1 MGLILMTMCCSV
13 NCYYGGRFIM
23 LNCKEAYKLICEAID
38 RKDKFHEF
46 ETIFCQN
53 KTDIKNDTVKTKKVK
68 QDDNYIEVKRFA
80 ANFYKAP
87 IVNYKGYVKGKGQA
101 DKNRYS
107 EVISSTLLSENLLK
121 GWKEL
126 EPVRTNHF
134 DTDHTPSEEVDMK
147 KLQSTNRKEEILA
160 KLLFY
165 QGNIDGLGYLFDYQT
180 PLKATK
186 NDSYGKIDL
195 LGYNADDKCYSVIE
209 LKYRPSGSEETLLRC
224 VLEAYTYYR
233 LLDIKQINS
242 AKGHEGIQQLKKLPG
257 YKHTNETELVVLF
270 DERSCAKEDGGTETN
285 LMLRIDPDK
294 PNTPSY
300 PSKTVV
306 SQQYKECKEL
316 KDLSKRNQLRSL
328 CENILKQEPEL
339 KQIRFV
345 VLQAQKVSKAPYKN
359 KVDNWSENLDR
370 LYRAETLLTISK

>member
-1 MGLILMTMCCSV
+1 
-13 NCYYGGRFIM
+13 M
-23 LNCKEAYKLICEAID
+23 LDCKEAYELICKAID
-38 RKDKFHEF
+38 REVKFNEL
-46 ETIFCQN
+46 ETIFSQN
-53 KTDIKNDTVKTKKVK
+53 KTDKKNNNEKTKKVK
-68 QDDNYIEVKRFA
+68 QEDNYIEVKRFA

-87 IVNYKGYVKGKGQA
+87 IVNYKGYVKGAIQE

-107 EVISSTLLSENLLK
+107 EVISSTLLSKNLLQS
-121 GWKEL
+121 WKEL
-126 EPVRTNHF
+126 APVRPNHF
-134 DTDHTPSEEVDMK
+134 DTAHTPSEKVEME
-147 KLQSTNRKEEILA
+147 KLQGTNRKEEILA

-165 QGNIDGLGYLFDYQT
+165 QREVAGLGYIFDYQT
-180 PLKATK
+180 PLKETQD
-186 NDSYGKIDL
+186 DSYGKIDL
-195 LGYNADDKCYSVIE
+195 LGYNTDDKCYSVIE

-242 AKGHEGIQQLKKLPG
+242 AVGHDGIQQLKKLPG
-257 YKHTNETELVVLF
+257 YEHTNKAELVVLF
-270 DERSCAKEDGGTETN
+270 DEKSCTKDGGGAETN

-306 SQQYKECKEL
+306 SQQFKECKEMI
-316 KDLSKRNQLRSL
+316 DSSKRKRLRSL

>member
-1 MGLILMTMCCSV
+1 
-13 NCYYGGRFIM
+13 M
-23 LNCKEAYKLICEAID
+23 LDCKEAYELICKAID
-38 RKDKFHEF
+38 REVKFNEL
-46 ETIFCQN
+46 ETIFSQN
-53 KTDIKNDTVKTKKVK
+53 KTDKKNNNEKTKKVK
-68 QDDNYIEVKRFA
+68 QEDNYIEVKRFA

-87 IVNYKGYVKGKGQA
+87 IVNYKGKVTGSK
-101 DKNRYS
+101 DLYS
-107 EVISSTLLSENLLK
+107 EVIAEILINDNFIKDWLNLI
-121 GWKEL
+121 
-126 EPVRTNHF
+126 PVRPEHFKINHPN
-134 DTDHTPSEEVDMK
+134 TDENVDALK
-147 KLQSTNRKEEILA
+147 ITNRKEEILA

-165 QGNIDGLGYLFDYQT
+165 QGNVDGLGYIFDYQT
-180 PLKATK
+180 PLKATQ

-195 LGYNADDKCYSVIE
+195 LGYNKDDKCYSVIE

-242 AKGHEGIQQLKKLPG
+242 AKEHEGIQQLKKLHG

-270 DERSCAKEDGGTETN
+270 DEKSCAKEDGGAETN

-306 SQQYKECKEL
+306 SQQFKECKEL
-316 KDLSKRNQLRSL
+316 IDSSKRKALRTL
-328 CENILKQEPEL
+328 CEEILAQEPNL

-345 VLQAQKVSKAPYKN
+345 VLRADTDSKVPYPTNIKG
-359 KVDNWSENLDR
+359 WSRKLDR
-370 LYRAETLLTISK
+370 LYRAETLLTIPSKR

>member
-1 MGLILMTMCCSV
+1 
-13 NCYYGGRFIM
+13 M
-23 LNCKEAYKLICEAID
+23 LDCKEAYELICKAID
-38 RKDKFHEF
+38 REVKFNEL
-46 ETIFCQN
+46 ETIFSQN
-53 KTDIKNDTVKTKKVK
+53 KTDKKNNNEKTKKVK
-68 QDDNYIEVKRFA
+68 QEDNYIEVKRFA

-87 IVNYKGYVKGKGQA
+87 IVNYKGKVTGSK
-101 DKNRYS
+101 DLYS
-107 EVISSTLLSENLLK
+107 EVIAETLINDNFIKDWLNLI
-121 GWKEL
+121 
-126 EPVRTNHF
+126 PVRPEHFKINHPN
-134 DTDHTPSEEVDMK
+134 TDENVDALK
-147 KLQSTNRKEEILA
+147 ITNRKEEILA

-165 QGNIDGLGYLFDYQT
+165 QGNVDGLGYIFDYQT
-180 PLKATK
+180 PLKATQ

-195 LGYNADDKCYSVIE
+195 LGYNKDDKCYSVIE

-242 AKGHEGIQQLKKLPG
+242 AKEHEGIQQLKKLHG

-270 DERSCAKEDGGTETN
+270 DEKSCAKEDGGAETN

-306 SQQYKECKEL
+306 SQQFKECKAL
-316 KDLSKRNQLRSL
+316 IDSSKRKALRTL
-328 CENILKQEPEL
+328 CEEILAQEPNL

-345 VLQAQKVSKAPYKN
+345 VLRADTDSKVPYPTNIKG
-359 KVDNWSENLDR
+359 WSRKLDR
-370 LYRAETLLTISK
+370 LYRAETLLTIPSKG

>member
-1 MGLILMTMCCSV
+1 MLKSEEV
-13 NCYYGGRFIM
+13 YEFI
-23 LNCKEAYKLICEAID
+23 CKGIN
-38 RKDKFHEF
+38 RKGKFNEF
-46 ETIFCQN
+46 KTIFGQN
-53 KTDIKNDTVKTKKVK
+53 KTDIKNDTVKTNKVK

-80 ANFYKAP
+80 SNFYKAP

-107 EVISSTLLSENLLK
+107 EVISSTLLSKNLLK
-121 GWKEL
+121 MWKEL

-134 DTDHTPSEEVDMK
+134 DTDHTPSEELDIK

-165 QGNIDGLGYLFDYQT
+165 QRKVDGLGYIFDYQT
-180 PLKATK
+180 PLKETRD
-186 NDSYGKIDL
+186 DSYGKIDL
-195 LGYNADDKCYSVIE
+195 LGYNTDDECYSVIE

-224 VLEAYTYYR
+224 ILEAYTYYK
-233 LLDIKQINS
+233 LLGLKQIK
-242 AKGHEGIQQLKKLPG
+242 ADVAHEGINNLKKLSE
-257 YKHTNETELVVLF
+257 YKHTNEAELVVLF
-270 DERSCAKEDGGTETN
+270 DEKSCIKEDGGDKTN
-285 LMLRIDPDK
+285 LMLRIVSNK
-294 PNTPSY
+294 PNEPNY

-306 SQQYKECKEL
+306 SQQYKECQELINPSKRKEL
-316 KDLSKRNQLRSL
+316 RAL
-328 CENILKQEPEL
+328 CEAILKQESKL

-345 VLQAQKVSKAPYKN
+345 VLQAQKVCKAPYKN